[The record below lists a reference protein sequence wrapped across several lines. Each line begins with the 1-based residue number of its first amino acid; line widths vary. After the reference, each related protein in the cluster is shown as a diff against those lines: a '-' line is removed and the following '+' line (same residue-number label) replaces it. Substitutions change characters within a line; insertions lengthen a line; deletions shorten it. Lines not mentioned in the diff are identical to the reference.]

1 MMQERVA
8 NRIFASQPASLPGEV
23 EGYVLFPKK

>member
-8 NRIFASQPASLPGEV
+8 NRIFASLPGEV